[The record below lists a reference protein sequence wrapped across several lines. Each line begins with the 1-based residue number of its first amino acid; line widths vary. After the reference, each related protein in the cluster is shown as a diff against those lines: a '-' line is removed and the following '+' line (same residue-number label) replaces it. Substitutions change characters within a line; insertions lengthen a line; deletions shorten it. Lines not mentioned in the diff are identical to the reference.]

1 MKKNYKL
8 QNTNHKGGGTPG
20 LLGIPNHNVQNYK
33 PNGNHSSMH
42 LGPNA
47 STDSLTNR
55 PTDPLT
61 PSPGSRRQKSCI
73 TALLL
78 LILVMVLPALAQ
90 TDDVKHYL
98 LMQEIQEALK
108 NAKLFKSISE
118 TKISVNLESPFL
130 LHGYFPIDKFIDD
143 FTLVFSGFETQGIE
157 WVSMQLEEQ
166 FTVQSLSLVL
176 KDKRSEKTV
185 YYKLIFFL
193 AKKDNEWKIY
203 YLRGLKI

>member
-1 MKKNYKL
+1 MLSSKN
-8 QNTNHKGGGTPG
+8 
-20 LLGIPNHNVQNYK
+20 
-33 PNGNHSSMH
+33 
-42 LGPNA
+42 
-47 STDSLTNR
+47 
-55 PTDPLT
+55 
-61 PSPGSRRQKSCI
+61 CI
-73 TALLL
+73 TVLLL
-78 LILVMVLPALAQ
+78 LIFMIAPPAFAQ

-108 NAKLFKSISE
+108 NAKVFKSISE

-143 FTLVFSGFETQGIE
+143 FTQVFSRFETQGIE
-157 WVSMQLEEQ
+157 WVSIQLEEQ
-166 FTVQSLSLVL
+166 FTVQSLALVL